1 MIIRDVIRLP
11 AGWWA
16 TGMLLVALC
25 GAVASLLAVLDGR
38 RPLLARTEELS
49 YLPNGEYLRSAAL
62 GYRQL
67 AADLIWLKAVQQLGV
82 RRQTAEG
89 YRSAYHAVDVLTD
102 IDPKFVFAYQATG
115 TILGVWAELIQESVA
130 ILTKGMA
137 QNPEVWE
144 LPFFLGYD
152 YYYELHDPATAAKY
166 LRVAAALPGAPAYLP
181 KLAARMT
188 VESGDPNAALEF
200 LQRLY
205 QQLQDDQL
213 REGLMRRMKE
223 VAAERDIRFLEEAV
237 RRYEERYRKL
247 PARLD
252 ELVTGG
258 IVATIPE
265 EPLGG
270 AYRLNPSDGSVSS
283 TQLRERLHVHRH
295 YMGSGGKK

>member
-1 MIIRDVIRLP
+1 
-11 AGWWA
+11 
-16 TGMLLVALC
+16 MLLLAFC
-25 GAVASLLAVLDGR
+25 GAAASLLAVLDER
-38 RPLLARTEELS
+38 RPLLTRTEELS
-49 YLPNGEYLRSAAL
+49 YLPKGEYLRIAVL

-115 TILGVWAELIQESVA
+115 TILGVWAELIQESVT
-130 ILTKGMA
+130 ILTKGMQ

-144 LPFFLGYD
+144 LPFYLGYD
-152 YYYELHDPATAAKY
+152 YYYELHDSAAAAKY
-166 LRVAAALPGAPAYLP
+166 LRIAAALPGAPTYLP
-181 KLAARMT
+181 RLAARMT
-188 VESGDPNAALEF
+188 VEAGDPDAALEF

-237 RRYEERYRKL
+237 RRYKERYRRL
-247 PARLD
+247 PVRLED
-252 ELVTGG
+252 LVAGG
-258 IVATIPE
+258 IVARIPE

-270 AYRLNPSDGSVSS
+270 VYQLNPSDGSVSS
-283 TQLRERLHVHRH
+283 TGLRDRLRVHRR
-295 YMGSGGKK
+295 YMGSGDK